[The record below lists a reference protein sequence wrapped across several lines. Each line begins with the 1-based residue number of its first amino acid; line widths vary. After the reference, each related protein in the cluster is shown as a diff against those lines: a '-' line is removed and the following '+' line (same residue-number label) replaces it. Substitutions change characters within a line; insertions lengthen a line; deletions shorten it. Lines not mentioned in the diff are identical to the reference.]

1 MGFFSKIFS
10 RKSAAKIDAQRIYDE
25 MMMRSRQPE
34 FYGEGRVADNYDGRI
49 DVLSLHLSVI
59 IRALN
64 VHGEQGKR
72 LAQALYEVMR
82 DDWDVALREE
92 GMSDTGT
99 MKRIKPMIR
108 LFYTR
113 LKAYT
118 DGINAGDIKDAL
130 RQGVLAPESLD
141 DEEGV
146 HEGLEAGLD
155 EEHAKDGALAAEAP
169 DSEFLAPLAAYAMA
183 CAAALEGK
191 SLGEIALTEFTL
203 PEPPKAE

>member
-10 RKSAAKIDAQRIYDE
+10 RKSAAKVDAERIYDE
-25 MMMRSRQPE
+25 MMTRSRQPE
-34 FYGEGRVADNYDGRI
+34 FYGHGRVSDNYDGRI

-64 VHGEQGKR
+64 THGEQGKR

-118 DGINAGDIKDAL
+118 DGINAGDISTAL
-130 RQGVLAPESLD
+130 REGVLAAGGES
-141 DEEGV
+141 EEQGGSQKV
-146 HEGLEAGLD
+146 GGD
-155 EEHAKDGALAAEAP
+155 
-169 DSEFLAPLAAYAMA
+169 DSEFLEPLASYAMA
-183 CAAALEGK
+183 CASALDGK
-191 SLGEIALTEFTL
+191 SLGEIALIEFTL
-203 PEPPKAE
+203 PQPPKKR